1 MRTFVA
7 VMGLSLQV
15 MAGAAEADPASMV
28 LRDGFDGTDF
38 APEGGLYYR
47 ENFEQSAG
55 RVEFQSEVTRD
66 GTGGALR
73 LSVRPLTPEDEGRWS
88 ERAEIWE
95 RTELRVPY
103 DRGVWYGFSV
113 KFGEP
118 VPLHDH
124 RYLIAQ
130 WKREIGPEAV
140 GDFSPFLALR
150 MTNGHLFATVE
161 TNYHDHS
168 DQGLAAS
175 DEACAGSGAPAWLRP
190 DTNQTR
196 VLVASDRNFTAA
208 DDARFTICTP
218 RTVATPRGA
227 PLPSPHDGW
236 IDFAIYVRP
245 GPQGDGRI
253 EIFANG
259 GWVVS
264 VTGHIGHGD
273 HGLGAHQYF
282 KFGPYREGAEGEWV
296 MYYDNFIRTPEC
308 RDLLDEATCAM
319 LGL

>member
-1 MRTFVA
+1 MRTLVA
-7 VMGLSLQV
+7 VMKLGLLV
-15 MAGAAEADPASMV
+15 MGEAVQADPARLV
-28 LRDGFDGTDF
+28 LRDGFDGPGF
-38 APEGGLYYR
+38 AEEGGLYYR

-55 RVEFQSEVTRD
+55 QVEFQSEVTRD

-73 LSVRPLTPEDEGRWS
+73 LSVRPLSPEDVARWS
-88 ERAEIWE
+88 ERAEVWE
-95 RTELRVPY
+95 KTELRVPY
-103 DRGVWYGFSV
+103 DQGVWYGFSV
-113 KFGEP
+113 KFGDP
-118 VPLHDH
+118 IPLHDH

-150 MTNGHLFATVE
+150 MTNGRLFATVE
-161 TNYHDHS
+161 TNYHDHP
-168 DQGLAAS
+168 DPDPAGAAPG
-175 DEACAGSGAPAWLRP
+175 CATPGTPAWLRP

-196 VLVASDRNFTAA
+196 VLVAADRNFTPE
-208 DDARFTICTP
+208 DDGRFTICTQ

-227 PLPSPHDGW
+227 LLPSPQDGW

-245 GPQGDGRI
+245 GPDGDGRI

-282 KFGPYREGAEGEWV
+282 KFGPYREGADGEWV
-296 MYYDNFIRTPEC
+296 MYYDNFIRTPDC

-319 LGL
+319 LGM